1 MNQADAVLFLT
12 ATPIMINEENL
23 YNLLHLLDNTRY
35 FNYEIFRNRMNENRP
50 FIEAITNLNHNVVLS
65 EIKEHLMQTEID
77 TRFSANENVIYSS
90 SSRISEIF
98 EQDPIFKEIIDL
110 LSGKD
115 TPKVRARLQYLLSTM
130 SVMNTVFSRTRKRE
144 VTTDMSQAERHP
156 HLCKVQLYDDEQ
168 EEFNN
173 VIEEYIDCNSYIDYW
188 GEERLT
194 LGGALGLVQK
204 KRQVASSVWGFM
216 NDEDC
221 LNKGVDEY
229 SDKKDAK
236 FETLLRIIK
245 EVFANGTKKIVV
257 FALFRC
263 TLKYLQIR
271 LQKAGY
277 NSLIIHGQIH
287 NRAEVLQQF
296 KKNENIHILL
306 SSEVGSEGLDMQFC
320 NSMVNYDLPWN
331 PMVVEQRIGRI
342 DRFGQKSPVVNIYN
356 IIVANSIQEEIYLR
370 LLERIGIFRG
380 TIGDMEAILDT
391 QIEVEGKV
399 MTIQDVYNRMEK
411 DFFTKELSKE
421 ERERKISEVELAIEN
436 ERENLKHL
444 QEGLSNTLTNDA
456 YFRDEINRILYNNA
470 YVTSE
475 ELQNYIAS
483 IIKHHLT
490 TCNLEETEKG
500 IWNFNIPSSQPSVLK
515 NFLTQYCDN
524 NDESRI
530 GLSQFKQRIDNLL
543 SFQITFSQ
551 EIAYEDPRINYLNM
565 YHPMIQA
572 SLNYFLQS
580 SSSNNTS
587 FCYALEGDELLRGGQ
602 RFFMGLYLLNTHR
615 IVQGVRKETAEMMLI
630 VYYILTQEIE
640 NNQEVINRLYR
651 RSQVE
656 GFERN
661 INNQDVE
668 LDIIDEMRYDFAE
681 FIRITKKQRLEDTL
695 RQIESDRMRNEQQT
709 KEYYQSR
716 IENHKRNIV
725 DWEFDIEYF
734 ITDEKEKR
742 GKQGA
747 ITLAKANM
755 AQLEKERD
763 ARLQI
768 INEDPQLGIDEKL
781 VSLNLI
787 TII

>member
-1 MNQADAVLFLT
+1 M
-12 ATPIMINEENL
+12 
-23 YNLLHLLDNTRY
+23 
-35 FNYEIFRNRMNENRP
+35 
-50 FIEAITNLNHNVVLS
+50 
-65 EIKEHLMQTEID
+65 
-77 TRFSANENVIYSS
+77 
-90 SSRISEIF
+90 
-98 EQDPIFKEIIDL
+98 
-110 LSGKD
+110 
-115 TPKVRARLQYLLSTM
+115 
-130 SVMNTVFSRTRKRE
+130 
-144 VTTDMSQAERHP
+144 
-156 HLCKVQLYDDEQ
+156 
-168 EEFNN
+168 
-173 VIEEYIDCNSYIDYW
+173 
-188 GEERLT
+188 
-194 LGGALGLVQK
+194 
-204 KRQVASSVWGFM
+204 
-216 NDEDC
+216 
-221 LNKGVDEY
+221 
-229 SDKKDAK
+229 
-236 FETLLRIIK
+236 LRIIK

-615 IVQGVRKETAEMMLI
+615 IVQGVRKETAEMMPI
-630 VYYILTQEIE
+630 VYNILTQEIE

>member
-1 MNQADAVLFLT
+1 
-12 ATPIMINEENL
+12 MINEENL

-287 NRAEVLQQF
+287 NRAEVLHQF
-296 KKNENIHILL
+296 KKTENIHILL

-500 IWNFNIPSSQPSVLK
+500 IWNFNIPASQPSVLK

-615 IVQGVRKETAEMMLI
+615 IVQGVRKETAEMMPI
-630 VYYILTQEIE
+630 VYNILTQEIE

>member
-1 MNQADAVLFLT
+1 M
-12 ATPIMINEENL
+12 
-23 YNLLHLLDNTRY
+23 
-35 FNYEIFRNRMNENRP
+35 
-50 FIEAITNLNHNVVLS
+50 
-65 EIKEHLMQTEID
+65 
-77 TRFSANENVIYSS
+77 
-90 SSRISEIF
+90 
-98 EQDPIFKEIIDL
+98 
-110 LSGKD
+110 
-115 TPKVRARLQYLLSTM
+115 
-130 SVMNTVFSRTRKRE
+130 
-144 VTTDMSQAERHP
+144 
-156 HLCKVQLYDDEQ
+156 
-168 EEFNN
+168 
-173 VIEEYIDCNSYIDYW
+173 
-188 GEERLT
+188 
-194 LGGALGLVQK
+194 
-204 KRQVASSVWGFM
+204 
-216 NDEDC
+216 
-221 LNKGVDEY
+221 
-229 SDKKDAK
+229 
-236 FETLLRIIK
+236 
-245 EVFANGTKKIVV
+245 
-257 FALFRC
+257 
-263 TLKYLQIR
+263 
-271 LQKAGY
+271 
-277 NSLIIHGQIH
+277 
-287 NRAEVLQQF
+287 
-296 KKNENIHILL
+296 
-306 SSEVGSEGLDMQFC
+306 
-320 NSMVNYDLPWN
+320 
-331 PMVVEQRIGRI
+331 
-342 DRFGQKSPVVNIYN
+342 
-356 IIVANSIQEEIYLR
+356 
-370 LLERIGIFRG
+370 
-380 TIGDMEAILDT
+380 
-391 QIEVEGKV
+391 
-399 MTIQDVYNRMEK
+399 
-411 DFFTKELSKE
+411 
-421 ERERKISEVELAIEN
+421 
-436 ERENLKHL
+436 
-444 QEGLSNTLTNDA
+444 
-456 YFRDEINRILYNNA
+456 
-470 YVTSE
+470 
-475 ELQNYIAS
+475 
-483 IIKHHLT
+483 
-490 TCNLEETEKG
+490 
-500 IWNFNIPSSQPSVLK
+500 K

-615 IVQGVRKETAEMMLI
+615 IVQGVRKETAEMMPI
-630 VYYILTQEIE
+630 VYNILTQEIE